1 MDTGASEEANVRPG
15 YFCLA
20 RPTYIYAIVLFM
32 HLIQKDNVL
41 FSTIKKQSD
50 LVIIYLKQGVKVAK
64 KL

>member
-15 YFCLA
+15 YFSLA
-20 RPTYIYAIVLFM
+20 RPTYNNAIVRFM
-32 HLIQKDNVL
+32 HLIQIDNVL

-50 LVIIYLKQGVKVAK
+50 LVIIYLKQGVKVEK